1 MLLKKN
7 SNVKVKKSNNDIV
20 DAFLAKPLSQ
30 AAPALVT
37 ISIVK
42 ARCNFGFAIKSTCK
56 QLFPKATTNVK

>member
-37 ISIVK
+37 ISIVI
-42 ARCNFGFAIKSTCK
+42 ARWKFGFAIKST
-56 QLFPKATTNVK
+56 